1 MAGVQVPAAVV
12 VGERAP
18 GIPGDPVQ
26 SGRRVRPA
34 APAVGLPVVFDL
46 GLPGLAILDVDPV
59 AVAGQRGAVA
69 VGIDRRIGREA
80 GSVPIRPLVQCRGGG
95 AGSVLELDPGVV
107 ESLHP
112 ERFATADDH
121 RTPLRDDLGEPFQD
135 RDFGPGVAVAFD
147 LVAALLLGVDPG
159 IRRVDGGQLGIHE
172 VVRDF
177 QAQAA
182 AVQNVEG
189 VHVVGI
195 RRAGD
200 LGEGDFA
207 VMIEGEDRAV
217 GHQHG
222 QAAVGSRPDPVPAQD
237 REMDLQLALRT
248 RAGSE
253 QGRLAVQ
260 RADEAVDALEFCLFL
275 LHRLLGLRRN
285 CGAGRDNDQQDLREG
300 GSHLVSSNRVG
311 VCTLPPGRRLPG
323 PAWPDLGAGVV
334 RQN

>member
-1 MAGVQVPAAVV
+1 M
-12 VGERAP
+12 
-18 GIPGDPVQ
+18 
-26 SGRRVRPA
+26 
-34 APAVGLPVVFDL
+34 
-46 GLPGLAILDVDPV
+46 
-59 AVAGQRGAVA
+59 
-69 VGIDRRIGREA
+69 
-80 GSVPIRPLVQCRGGG
+80 PIRPLVQRRGGG

-112 ERFATADDH
+112 ERFAAADDH

-135 RDFGPGVAVAFD
+135 RDFGPGVAVALD

-159 IRRVDGGQLGIHE
+159 VRRVDGGQLGIHE

-177 QAQAA
+177 QAQAS

-195 RRAGD
+195 GRAGD

-207 VMIEGEDRAV
+207 VMIQGQDRAV

-237 REMDLQLALRT
+237 REMDLQLALRA
-248 RAGSE
+248 RAGGE

-260 RADEAVDALEFCLFL
+260 RADEAVDAFEFCLFL
-275 LHRLLGLRRN
+275 LHRLLGLRHN

-311 VCTLPPGRRLPG
+311 VCTLPPGRRRPG
-323 PAWPDLGAGVV
+323 PVWPDLGAGVV